1 MKKFDIKKW
10 QDKYLSEGVSNYLRL
25 KRTITLK
32 DVKGK
37 RVTLQKG
44 SSGKHERFGWDE
56 DIMTFGNHKFNA
68 SPGSEWEK
76 KVKRDD
82 LDIY

>member
-10 QDKYLSEGVSNYLRL
+10 KDKYLREGVSNYLRL

-56 DIMTFGNHKFNA
+56 DIMTFGNHKFDA
-68 SPGSEWEK
+68 SPGSEWDK
-76 KVKRDD
+76 KVKRDM
-82 LDIY
+82 ISVS

>member
-10 QDKYLSEGVSNYLRL
+10 QDKYLREGVSNYLRL

-44 SSGKHERFGWDE
+44 SSGKHERFGWDT
-56 DIMTFGNHKFNA
+56 DIMTFGNHKFDA
-68 SPGSEWEK
+68 SPGSEWVK
-76 KVKRDD
+76 KVKRDM
-82 LDIY
+82 ISVS